1 MKRFE
6 KKYSYSPIYN
16 EFLHSQILA
25 LGFIEVFEKRI
36 VSSIYY
42 DDDKFSLYQESIDGL
57 GNRNKFRIRFYNQDT
72 NNLTLEKK
80 IRINDYG
87 MKEFKEIKNDLIP
100 LEIYDSYFSKKSSIK
115 IPMNILNIY
124 KPVIITK
131 YERSYFSLSNDSE
144 SRITL
149 DKNIRFGSVYLTGI
163 DSLKVNINIPFENNI
178 MEVKSNFNNE
188 FLSGSIIKEL
198 NYFYLQ
204 NERSSKY
211 CNAIESLY

>member
-1 MKRFE
+1 
-6 KKYSYSPIYN
+6 
-16 EFLHSQILA
+16 
-25 LGFIEVFEKRI
+25 
-36 VSSIYY
+36 
-42 DDDKFSLYQESIDGL
+42 
-57 GNRNKFRIRFYNQDT
+57 
-72 NNLTLEKK
+72 
-80 IRINDYG
+80 

-100 LEIYDSYFSKKSSIK
+100 LELYDSYFSKKSSIK